1 MSRRVWDLAR
11 NLRVGPGTS
20 SGTDGPEV
28 LMDLEDPEGED
39 MRQENFSRQDERSDS
54 EFYSVPRLVKHIDD
68 RAIAEVTELYR
79 EYLPPG
85 GQVLDLMTSWV
96 SHLPEE
102 ATYRRISG
110 LGMNEEELRNNPRLD
125 GYVIHDLNEDP
136 ALPYPDDEF
145 DAATICVS
153 VDYLTRPVEVL
164 RDLERVV
171 RPAGPLVITFSNR
184 CFPTK
189 AVSEWLRRDDRGRMR
204 LVEEYLRDAGGWR
217 DISSL
222 DRSPRH
228 PFADPLYAVVA
239 RSGSPDDG

>member
-1 MSRRVWDLAR
+1 MSER
-11 NLRVGPGTS
+11 
-20 SGTDGPEV
+20 PERTH
-28 LMDLEDPEGED
+28 E
-39 MRQENFSRQDERSDS
+39 RQDERPDS
-54 EFYSVPRLVKHIDD
+54 EFYSVPRLVTHIDD

-85 GQVLDLMTSWV
+85 GVILDLMTSWV

-102 ATYRRISG
+102 VSYGRVSG

-125 GYVIHDLNEDP
+125 GYVTHDLNENP
-136 ALPYPDDEF
+136 ILPYPDDEF
-145 DAATICVS
+145 DAAAICVS

-164 RDLERVV
+164 RDLGRVV
-171 RPAGPLVITFSNR
+171 RPGGPVAISFSNR

-204 LVEEYLRDAGGWR
+204 LVEEYLQGSGAWH
-217 DISSL
+217 DIQSM
-222 DRSPRH
+222 DRSPRR

-239 RSGSPDDG
+239 RSGPPRNG